1 MPLDLNFIIFI
12 LFYYNKNKMDP
23 VLQKPTSKK
32 FIIIVSS
39 IILFICISMSIG
51 MSLLIK
57 QNKEEEPT
65 STTASASTTTSTSA
79 SASTSAST
87 TVSPPNLLN
96 NTIYWQTKNDCG
108 TGQNCGGLVF
118 IDINSSRP
126 WNKYYQF
133 SCEDSNGNESSRTQ
147 VFGPV
152 RYDNTNYGKPK
163 IRLQTDGGNPCG
175 NNKLK
180 IYRGNIPSQLSQ
192 IKVNNF
198 GNNAEFNYKDAIF
211 TDSLE

>member
-1 MPLDLNFIIFI
+1 
-12 LFYYNKNKMDP
+12 
-23 VLQKPTSKK
+23 
-32 FIIIVSS
+32 
-39 IILFICISMSIG
+39 
-51 MSLLIK
+51 
-57 QNKEEEPT
+57 
-65 STTASASTTTSTSA
+65 
-79 SASTSAST
+79 
-87 TVSPPNLLN
+87 VSPPNLLN

-152 RYDNTNYGKPK
+152 RYDNTNYNKPK
-163 IRLQTDGGNPCG
+163 IRLQTDGGKPCG
-175 NNKLK
+175 NNKIK
-180 IYRGNIPSQLSQ
+180 IYRGNIPSQLSP

-198 GNNAEFNYKDAIF
+198 ENNAEFNYKDAIF